1 MRWTTIAILTSA
13 FIAVGVAPAGA
24 DAVDD
29 DARAAHANTD
39 RNADG
44 KIDRGEFHVRMVE
57 IFYLSD
63 ADRDGFLVLVELE
76 KIDEDMVFEPADVD
90 NDGKLTLE
98 EYVDQRFESFHDTDV
113 NSDGVLSVAEVI
125 DAYEGP

>member
-13 FIAVGVAPAGA
+13 FIAAGAAPAGA

-29 DARAAHANTD
+29 DARAAHADSD

-44 KIDRGEFHVRMVE
+44 KIDREEFHVRMVE

-63 ADRDGFLVLVELE
+63 ADRDGFLILVELQ
-76 KIDEDMVFEPADVD
+76 KIDEDMVFEPADVS

-98 EYVDQRFESFHDTDV
+98 EYVDQRFESFDETDV
-113 NSDGVLSVAEVI
+113 NSDGVLSVEEVI

>member
-13 FIAVGVAPAGA
+13 FIAVGAAPAGA

-29 DARAAHANTD
+29 DARAAHANSD
-39 RNADG
+39 RDADG
-44 KIDRGEFHVRMVE
+44 KIGRDEFYVRMVE
-57 IFYLSD
+57 IFYHSD
-63 ADRDGFLVLVELE
+63 TDKDGSLILVELQ
-76 KIDEDMVFEPADVD
+76 KIDEDMVFEPADVN

-98 EYVDQRFESFHDTDV
+98 EYVDQRFESFHEADV
-113 NSDGVLSVAEVI
+113 NSDGLLSVEEVI